1 MQIGDTRPR
10 RGLWNQVG
18 TWSLYKREVHRF
30 FKIAGQTFVA
40 PVVTALLFLA
50 IFSLAFSGEGRSIG
64 DVPFVR
70 FLVPGLTLM
79 AMITASFANASFS
92 LMFEK
97 VVETI
102 VDTLMPPLT
111 PVEITAGYVLSSTT
125 RGFLVGLMVI
135 FGMTIFTDIEI
146 HSLFFI
152 LFHATAA
159 SMLMALFGLI
169 VAIWAEKIDHVAS
182 VNNFVILPFTFLSGT
197 FYSTENLPVF
207 FQKIAH
213 FNPFFYLI
221 DGFRYGF
228 LGLHDGSLT
237 TGLVL
242 LTSMI
247 VLCWAACIKLFASGY
262 KLKS

>member
-10 RGLWNQVG
+10 RGQWNMLG
-18 TWSLYKREVHRF
+18 TWALYKREVLRF
-30 FKIAGQTFVA
+30 FKISGQTFVA
-40 PVVTALLFLA
+40 PVITALLFLA
-50 IFSLAFSGEGRSIG
+50 IFSLAFAGQGRSIG
-64 DVPFVR
+64 DIPFVR

-79 AMITASFANASFS
+79 AVMTASFANASFS

-102 VDTLMPPLT
+102 VDTLMPPMT
-111 PVEITAGYVLSSTT
+111 PAELTAGYVLSSTT

-135 FGMTIFTDIEI
+135 IGMAVFTDIQI
-146 HSLFFI
+146 YSLFFV
-152 LFHATAA
+152 LFHAIAA
-159 SMLMALFGLI
+159 SMLMALLGLI
-169 VAIWAEKIDHVAS
+169 VAIWADKIDHVAS

-197 FYSTENLPVF
+197 FYSIEHLPET

-237 TGLVL
+237 TGIVL
-242 LTSMI
+242 LT
-247 VLCWAACIKLFASGY
+247 VLIAISWAACIKLFASGY

>member
-1 MQIGDTRPR
+1 
-10 RGLWNQVG
+10 
-18 TWSLYKREVHRF
+18 
-30 FKIAGQTFVA
+30 
-40 PVVTALLFLA
+40 
-50 IFSLAFSGEGRSIG
+50 
-64 DVPFVR
+64 
-70 FLVPGLTLM
+70 
-79 AMITASFANASFS
+79 
-92 LMFEK
+92 
-97 VVETI
+97 
-102 VDTLMPPLT
+102 
-111 PVEITAGYVLSSTT
+111 
-125 RGFLVGLMVI
+125 
-135 FGMTIFTDIEI
+135 
-146 HSLFFI
+146 
-152 LFHATAA
+152 LFHAIAA